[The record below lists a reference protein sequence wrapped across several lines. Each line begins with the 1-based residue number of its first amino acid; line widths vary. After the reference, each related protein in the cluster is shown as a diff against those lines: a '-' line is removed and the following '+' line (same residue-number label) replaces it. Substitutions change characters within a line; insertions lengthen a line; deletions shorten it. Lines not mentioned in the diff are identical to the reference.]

1 MKIYDKKKINKALDI
16 AVYPR
21 GGGKID
27 LKPLA
32 SIADSVESNTG
43 SSNIQVGNKDADEVV
58 PANIYY
64 IEGTEDSINNDTF
77 GFLKE
82 KATYFI
88 GRKKGRCLITKINE
102 GAISFSDSDEGREL
116 KNVLFS
122 DVYQSR
128 GNINEELM
136 DLDFPNLFMND
147 DEVGLHEIMIN
158 SEDGRTR
165 ALCKASNKRLIIL
178 LSTVNT
184 NYQYTKFQAYS
195 TYVLYDLTI
204 ERIFENSGT
213 GTEGQQIS

>member
-27 LKPLA
+27 LKSLA
-32 SIADSVESNTG
+32 SIAESVD
-43 SSNIQVGNKDADEVV
+43 SNIESGNIQGGDENADEVL

-64 IEGTEDSINNDTF
+64 IEGTEDSILNDTF

-82 KATYFI
+82 KATYSI
-88 GRKKGRCLITKINE
+88 LRKKGRCLISKNNE
-102 GAISFSDSDEGREL
+102 GAISFSNSDEGREL

-122 DVYQSR
+122 DVYQSK
-128 GNINEELM
+128 GNIDEELM

-147 DEVGLHEIMIN
+147 EAGLHEIMIY
-158 SEDGRTR
+158 SEDKRTR

-178 LSTVNT
+178 LSTVNI
-184 NYQYTKFQAYS
+184 NYQYIKFPAYS

-204 ERIFENSGT
+204 ERIFENSDPS
-213 GTEGQQIS
+213 TEE